1 MLTSGSSQGGLL
13 ELGISLVM
21 QDRFSNPARE
31 ASSKLRRLHQE
42 AKMAVEANLQA
53 AEQGGNGIAQA
64 GKQMFNVMGQ
74 ALDEGLAYSDTMIT
88 VQAITEATADQMKV
102 TSDLAKRIGV
112 ATTFSAKE
120 VASGMQYLAMAGA
133 DIEEVQ
139 DMIEA
144 ATNLAGATNMAIG
157 GKGGAADLMTNVMKT
172 FRHEGKDAAT
182 FVADVLTNA
191 TLSANISMT
200 DLAESIKYVG
210 ADAVLMKRTLPEVA
224 AAIGTL
230 GNAGI
235 QGSMAGTA
243 LGNALRY
250 LNRAMNRPNS
260 YGASWLAK
268 IGLQKDQLLDS
279 TGKLKNLGE
288 VFTMLSERIEGMSP
302 DQQLQLMSDV
312 FGVRGMRAAGAMVS
326 ALKDYKRLYTDILL
340 KSEGYAEDIMQKR
353 MEGPAGRYDMMWES
367 IKTAAI
373 SWVEAAQPVLVSMF
387 DMVTN
392 FFTLVSNFFDS
403 GIGRFTARIMAL
415 APPITLIGGLLIKW
429 TSRWR
434 QTQNDTLVTG
444 KSMFRIL
451 FSGWKGMTAAAMDY
465 ERILIQIKAL
475 QAGLAKDLNMPF
487 DLLSMSKKQ
496 RSRVYDQILRYQAPE
511 SQYKKQIGNTIYT
524 ANRTDDGR
532 YILYQREVGYRK
544 PPKKLG
550 DYQASDVNKRLS
562 KQLGIPDDPLAS
574 DKLSTGSRASGSSKR
589 VAGPIFSYFRPY
601 DWGKKYPTFGKDNS
615 QYDEALFKEARK
627 NRLNMRPFITISN
640 NTGQLNKG
648 FTSFFNL
655 FKKRKPGSSTMSV
668 EEALY
673 EMKQSS
679 SGISGVASATGR
691 AASGA
696 SKAAT
701 AASNATNMMAGTAQ
715 NIASATQSLNN
726 AARLAIMRQAGMMP
740 VMVNTGKVSTAGKA
754 VSTAAKGKG
763 IKAWILMAGATI
775 GRTIKGI
782 FKKGILRHGI
792 LQGLK
797 FIGLKVIPKI
807 LGTIVGFLGGPVG
820 IIIGLLAFLP
830 DIIGLF
836 KKNNDDTSEM
846 KDNVKKIDTTLNRN
860 NPDDP
865 SYLNYMS
872 QEQKL
877 TALLNAIKD
886 WSKIL
891 QEGLQDHYKSTI
903 IVNVEGK
910 KAMEQLLDNRDKVFN
925 IDLGAPAGV

>member
-31 ASSKLRRLHQE
+31 ASSELRRLHQE
-42 AKMAVEANLQA
+42 AKMAVEANIQA
-53 AEQGGNGIAQA
+53 AEQWGNGIAQA
-64 GKQMFNVMGQ
+64 GKQMFNVMGR

-326 ALKDYKRLYTDILL
+326 ALKDYKRLYQDILL
-340 KSEGYAEDIMQKR
+340 KSEGYAEDIMKKR
-353 MEGPAGRYDMMWES
+353 MEGPSGRYDMMWES

-373 SWVEAAQPVLVSMF
+373 SWVEAAQPMLVRMF
-387 DMVTN
+387 DMVTD
-392 FFTLVSNFFDS
+392 FFTRVSNFFDS
-403 GIGRFTARIMAL
+403 GIGKFTANIMAL
-415 APPITLIGGLLIKW
+415 APPITLVGGLLIKFI
-429 TSRWR
+429 SRWR

-465 ERILIQIKAL
+465 ERVLIQIKAL

-496 RSRVYDQILRYQAPE
+496 RSRVYDQILKYQAPE
-511 SQYKKQIGNTIYT
+511 SQYKKQIGNTVYT

-532 YILYQREVGYRK
+532 YVLYQREVGYRK

-562 KQLGIPDDPLAS
+562 KQLGIPDDPLAPDS
-574 DKLSTGSRASGSSKR
+574 TKSFTKTSVSGAPQKGPWYHVLSPIYWKEKAEAKKAPVFGGIPVDK
-589 VAGPIFSYFRPY
+589 
-601 DWGKKYPTFGKDNS
+601 
-615 QYDEALFKEARK
+615 K
-627 NRLNMRPFITISN
+627 NRPQPKM
-640 NTGQLNKG
+640 
-648 FTSFFNL
+648 
-655 FKKRKPGSSTMSV
+655 KPVIPS
-668 EEALY
+668 ALVQ
-673 EMKQSS
+673 ENQIAESIKQSS
-679 SGISGVASATGR
+679 VATANQVRNISQATTKALATQSAITQLNAASERVRSKRLSKKIGAIATAMSSSASRTANASVSAASA
-691 AASGA
+691 AQS
-696 SKAAT
+696 AAT
-701 AASNATNMMAGTAQ
+701 AANRVAT
-715 NIASATQSLNN
+715 SATKLATTQGATAAATVAATKSAAGAAIGAAAAGAAAGS
-726 AARLAIMRQAGMMP
+726 AARGIR
-740 VMVNTGKVSTAGKA
+740 TA
-754 VSTAAKGKG
+754 VGKG
-763 IKAWILMAGATI
+763 LFRYGAKSGFRFLGTKIL
-775 GRTIKGI
+775 
-782 FKKGILRHGI
+782 
-792 LQGLK
+792 
-797 FIGLKVIPKI
+797 PKI
-807 LGTIVGFLGGPVG
+807 LTSLVGFLGGPIG
-820 IIIGLLAFLP
+820 IG
-830 DIIGLF
+830 
-836 KKNNDDTSEM
+836 
-846 KDNVKKIDTTLNRN
+846 
-860 NPDDP
+860 
-865 SYLNYMS
+865 
-872 QEQKL
+872 L
-877 TALLNAIKD
+877 TALTLLPSLISAITANKEANEENTEAL
-886 WSKIL
+886 SQNTL
-891 QEGLQDHYKSTI
+891 SQQQENQKKYPESIQGIQNDKELMTMLANSIAQWTKRMEAAMDKFYAGTI
-903 IVNVEGK
+903 TVNIDGK
-910 KAMEQLLDNRDKVFN
+910 RAMEELIENKNKEYN
-925 IDLGAPAGV
+925 IDMGATTGD